1 MLVSIIIP
9 TYNEE
14 KNILHLLN
22 HLKDNSD
29 ERLAEII
36 VVDGGSRDQTVK
48 IVKEAG
54 YTCWISEKKGRA
66 AQMNSGYR
74 MSKGDLIYFVHA
86 DSIPPASYLDDLQQA
101 LDEGYSA
108 GCYRFRFDSD
118 HLLLSINSYFTRFDR
133 IMCRGGDQTLFI
145 TRKLFG
151 NLGAYREDFIIMEEY
166 DLIQKIQQ
174 TALFKIIPKDVI
186 VSARK
191 YEKNHYLQVN
201 LANLIVFMMYF
212 SGARQETMVHAYKS
226 LIHHPKF

>member
-14 KNILHLLN
+14 KNILNLLN
-22 HLKDNSD
+22 YLKENSD
-29 ERLAEII
+29 ERLVEII
-36 VVDGGSRDQTVK
+36 VVDGGSQDQTVR

-54 YTCWISEKKGRA
+54 FTCWISEKKGRA

-74 MSKGDLIYFVHA
+74 LSKGDLLYFVHA
-86 DSIPPASYLDDLQQA
+86 DSFPPASYLDDLQHSIDQ
-101 LDEGYSA
+101 GYLS

-118 HLLLSINSYFTRFDR
+118 HLMLKINSYFTRFDR

-145 TRKLFG
+145 TRNLFEKLNGFQ
-151 NLGAYREDFIIMEEY
+151 EDFLIMEEY
-166 DLIQKIQQ
+166 DLIQKIQRITQ
-174 TALFKIIPKDVI
+174 FKIIPKDVI

-191 YEKNHYLQVN
+191 YDRNHYLQVN
-201 LANLIVFMMYF
+201 FANLVVFMMYF
-212 SGARQETMVHAYKS
+212 AGARQETMVHAYKS